1 VKRIIVVLVGIIAV
15 AFAASAVA
23 SGKAPTVKL
32 RGSSLGKIL
41 VNGRGRTAYMFTRD
55 LRNRDVCAKINGCSS
70 VWPALTVKGKP
81 IAGPGLKRS
90 LLGTIG
96 LAGGVRQVTYAGH
109 PLYTYS
115 ADTGPGQTDY
125 VAFSQFGGTW
135 YAVNS
140 AGKTVR

>member
-1 VKRIIVVLVGIIAV
+1 MKRIIVVLVSIIAV

-32 RGSSLGKIL
+32 RGSGLGKIV

-55 LRNRDVCAKINGCSS
+55 RRNRDVCAKINGCSS

-81 IAGPGLKRS
+81 IAGPGLKSS

-125 VAFSQFGGTW
+125 VGVSQFRGTW

-140 AGKTVR
+140 AGETVR

>member
-1 VKRIIVVLVGIIAV
+1 MKRIIVVLVGIIAV

-32 RGSSLGKIL
+32 RGSALGKIL

-55 LRNRDVCAKINGCSS
+55 RRNRDVCAKINGCSS

-81 IAGPGLKRS
+81 IAGPRPQE
-90 LLGTIG
+90 
-96 LAGGVRQVTYAGH
+96 LAAGDDRARRRRQAGH
-109 PLYTYS
+109 LCRSPAVHVLRGYG
-115 ADTGPGQTDY
+115 TGRTDY
-125 VAFSQFGGTW
+125 VGAPQFRGTW